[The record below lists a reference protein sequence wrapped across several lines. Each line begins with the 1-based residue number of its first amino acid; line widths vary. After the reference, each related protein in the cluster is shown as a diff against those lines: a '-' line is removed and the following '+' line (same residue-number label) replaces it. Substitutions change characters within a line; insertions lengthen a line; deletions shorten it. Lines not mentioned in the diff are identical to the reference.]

1 MSEEMKK
8 DGPPPMPPGIP
19 KVDSAPFPENGELQA
34 DVVVIGA
41 GGAGI
46 PAALSA
52 LENGAGKVVM
62 LEKRNRAGGNAIMAR
77 GIFGCESDVLRNAFV
92 YTDKDEIFTNAMRWH
107 HYDRVNGKLLRAY
120 INQSGDTIDWIRK
133 RGIEFKIDTTT
144 RMSYMQDPTWHCV
157 VGGNMAKAMGA
168 LFRDA
173 LDRGLL
179 CYFET
184 KVEEIVTEG
193 GKVTGVKALHDGRE
207 LLVRAPSVVVTTG
220 GFLPVEEKVKK
231 YYPAYSS
238 ESFGG
243 FMVKTNT
250 GDGIE
255 LVENAGGATE
265 SYITLIREACAAS
278 DSAPRLLSEF
288 VREPYHMWVNKKGR
302 RFVEETAGANL
313 QTATNALMMQPGVK
327 AFAIFDEDTMTY
339 MCEHGF
345 ELSKADDTRGVPM
358 PDLKKKLGEMALKA
372 PDAAIVAESI
382 DEIAFWIGCRSE
394 ELSEEIAAYN
404 RYCAQGYDEDFNK
417 QRRYLRPIAKG
428 PFYCIMH
435 QGIVVDTVGPV
446 RIDHMGRVLDD
457 EYDPIDGLYAGG
469 VICSGWQSNDYCGQ
483 YLFGSALSF
492 SINIGRIAGRNAAMH
507 GKGGLHNYEVQEF
520 AQPHKDRK

>member
-1 MSEEMKK
+1 MSDEIKK
-8 DGPPPMPPGIP
+8 MEPPKMPAGVP
-19 KVDSAPFPENGELQA
+19 KVDSAEIPSDGKLEA
-34 DVVVIGA
+34 DVIIIGG

-52 LENGAGKVVM
+52 LEQGAKRVVM
-62 LEKRNRAGGNAIMAR
+62 IEKRERAGGNAIMAR

-133 RGIEFKIDTTT
+133 RGIEFHIDTTT
-144 RMSYMQDPTWHCV
+144 RMNYHQDPTWHCV
-157 VGGNMAKAMGA
+157 VGGNMAKVMGA

-173 LDRGLL
+173 LDKGLKP
-179 CYFET
+179 YFDT
-184 KVEEIVTEG
+184 HVEEIILEN
-193 GKVTGVKALHDGRE
+193 GKVAGVRAQHDGKELVVKAP
-207 LLVRAPSVVVTTG
+207 AVVVATG

-243 FMVKTNT
+243 FMVKSNT

-255 LVENAGGATE
+255 LIENAGGATE

-278 DSAPRLLSEF
+278 DDAPRLLSEF
-288 VREPYHMWVNKKGR
+288 VREPYHMWVNKKGN
-302 RFVEETAGANL
+302 RFVEETAGSEL
-313 QTATNALMMQPGVK
+313 QIATNALMMQPGVK
-327 AFAIFDEDTMTY
+327 AFAIFDEDTMDY
-339 MCEHGF
+339 MCAHGF

-358 PDLKKKLGEMALKA
+358 PDLKDKLKDIAQKA
-372 PDAAIVAESI
+372 PQAAIIAESI
-382 DEIAFWIGCRSE
+382 AEIADWIGCSKEALE
-394 ELSEEIAAYN
+394 EEVQSYN
-404 RYCAQGYDEDFNK
+404 RFCAQGYDEDFNK
-417 QRRYLRPIAKG
+417 QRRYLKPVEKG

-435 QGIVVDTVGPV
+435 QGIAVDTVGPV
-446 RIDHMGRVLDD
+446 RIDHKGRVLNE
-457 EYDPIDGLYAGG
+457 EYDPIPGLFAGG

-492 SINIGRIAGRNAAMH
+492 SINIGRISGRGAADYAA
-507 GKGGLHNYEVQEF
+507 NN
-520 AQPHKDRK
+520 

>member
-1 MSEEMKK
+1 MSDEMKQME
-8 DGPPPMPPGIP
+8 PPKMPPGIS
-19 KVDSAPFPENGELQA
+19 KVPSAPFPGNGTLDA
-34 DVVVIGA
+34 DVIIIGG

-52 LENGAGKVVM
+52 LEQGAKRVVM

-77 GIFGCESDVLRNAFV
+77 GIFGCESQVLRNAMV
-92 YTDKDEIFTNAMRWH
+92 YTDKDEVFTNAMRWH
-107 HYDRVNGKLLRAY
+107 HYDKVNGKLLRAY

-144 RMSYMQDPTWHCV
+144 RMSYHQDPTWHCV

-173 LDRGLL
+173 LDKGLQV
-179 CYFET
+179 YFET
-184 KVEEIVTEG
+184 HVEEILIEG
-193 GKVTGVKALHDGRE
+193 GKVAGVRASHDDKE
-207 LLVRAPSVVVTTG
+207 LIVNAPSVVVTSG

-255 LVENAGGATE
+255 LIEKAGGALE
-265 SYITLIREACAAS
+265 NYITLIREACAAS

-288 VREPYHMWVNKKGR
+288 VREPYHVWVNKKGS
-302 RFVEETAGANL
+302 RFIEETAGANL
-313 QTATNALMMQPGVK
+313 QTATNALMMQPDVK
-327 AFAIFDEDTMTY
+327 AFAIFDESTMQY
-339 MCEHGF
+339 MIENGF
-345 ELSKADDTRGVPM
+345 ELSKADDTRGVPL
-358 PDLKKKLGEMALKA
+358 PDLKEKFTEIAKKA
-372 PDAAIVAESI
+372 PDAAIVAHSI
-382 DEIAFWIGCRSE
+382 DEIADWIGCDKDA
-394 ELSEEIAAYN
+394 LAEEISAYN

-417 QRRYLRPIAKG
+417 QRKYLRPVTEG
-428 PFYCIMH
+428 PFYGILH

-446 RIDHMGRVLDD
+446 RIDHKGRVLDA
-457 EYDPIDGLYAGG
+457 EYDPIPGLFAGG

-492 SINIGRIAGRNAAMH
+492 SINIGRISGRGAADYAAKE
-507 GKGGLHNYEVQEF
+507 GV
-520 AQPHKDRK
+520 